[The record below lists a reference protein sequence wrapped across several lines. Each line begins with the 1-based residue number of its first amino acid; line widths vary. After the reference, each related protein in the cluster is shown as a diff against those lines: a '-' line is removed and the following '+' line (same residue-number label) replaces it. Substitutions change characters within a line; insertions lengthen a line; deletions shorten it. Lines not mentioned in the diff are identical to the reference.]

1 MWNVLIGII
10 IGLALAALLGI
21 GVLIFLSWLV
31 NRMNQD
37 EAENE

>member
-1 MWNVLIGII
+1 MWNMLVGII